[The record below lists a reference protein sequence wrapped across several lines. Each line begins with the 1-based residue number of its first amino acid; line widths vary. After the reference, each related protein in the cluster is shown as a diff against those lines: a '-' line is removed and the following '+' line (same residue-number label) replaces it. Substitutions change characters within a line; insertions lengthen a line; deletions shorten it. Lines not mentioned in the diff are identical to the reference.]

1 MARTRVT
8 GIGKRGRPKQIR
20 NEDKERRFIVEY
32 MKDLSAG
39 KAAVRCDYN
48 PSVGFG
54 LVKKYDKEIRAA
66 MDERAQRIE
75 ISADKVLQEIA
86 KLATV
91 NVRDLYDGE
100 GRLIPIQDLPRH
112 VTASISKIK
121 VKMEKDGEDTN
132 GNAQWSEIRE
142 ISFWDKKG
150 SIELLMKHLNILG
163 VEKKEITGKDGT
175 PLIPPAKDCKLEEYS
190 DEQIK
195 ALMLLAGQEDTLPNL
210 SQE

>member
-8 GIGKRGRPKQIR
+8 GKRKRASQIR
-20 NEDKERRFIVEY
+20 NKDKERRFIIEY
-32 MKDLSAG
+32 LKDLNAG

-66 MDERAQRIE
+66 MDKRAKRIE
-75 ISADKVLQEIA
+75 ISAEMVLQEIA

-91 NVRDLYDGE
+91 NARDLYDAE
-100 GRLIPIQDLPRH
+100 GRLIPIQNLPRH

-132 GNAQWSEIRE
+132 GNAQWAEIRE

-150 SIELLMKHLNILG
+150 SIELLMRHLNILG
-163 VEKKEITGKDGT
+163 VEKKEITGKDGV

-195 ALMLLAGQEDTLPNL
+195 ALMLLAGQEDPIAILPK
-210 SQE
+210 E